1 MPNYALTNLPRMFQ
15 QCFLQIKYG
24 CLMPTQ
30 ASESPLKCL
39 CGSILAL
46 TATPINGLTI
56 LFMTIFFLNL
66 GVTDQFIYESVN

>member
-1 MPNYALTNLPRMFQ
+1 
-15 QCFLQIKYG
+15 
-24 CLMPTQ
+24 MPTQ